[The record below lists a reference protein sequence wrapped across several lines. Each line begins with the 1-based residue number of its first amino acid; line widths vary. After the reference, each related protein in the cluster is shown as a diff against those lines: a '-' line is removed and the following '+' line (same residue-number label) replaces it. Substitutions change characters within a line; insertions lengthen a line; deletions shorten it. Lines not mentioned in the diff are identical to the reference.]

1 MIEFFRNMKISQKI
15 PLSISAFIILP
26 LIISLIAINST
37 NTINKNGQDIY
48 DNYFVSFVNLTD
60 ARKYLYEEFVLI
72 KSHIISPDDKSMRD
86 TEQKISN
93 ASANFRA
100 SLTKFEQTLDSGE
113 ETILLYKFKTQL
125 TTFEL
130 LTERIITLSKSNQ
143 DIAADRLAN
152 EEYGVLFNDMQLN
165 MAGMLETNIDGA
177 QALYNSNHQH
187 HQHHQTTR
195 SLIILVTAIIIAIG
209 LFIGWL
215 LISTILEPLLK
226 IQCHIASL
234 THSGDLLLQL
244 DIEGKDEISE
254 LAKSFNTMLKSLFHA
269 HNKLIQTE
277 KLTSLGSLVAGVSH
291 EINTPLGI
299 AVTIGSTIKDN
310 FQKFSIRFKEKKV
323 KRSDLE
329 NFEKEV
335 NECLDI
341 LLNSLDRA
349 VVLIQSFKQVA
360 VDQTSEARRIFF
372 LSDVTDEVIRIHHH
386 KIKRLGITFDCVIDE
401 KIEMDSFP
409 GPLGQVMTNLF
420 NNAII
425 HGFESTDSGII
436 AISAYLNN
444 SIVIIKI
451 EDNGKGIPKA
461 FIDKIFEPF
470 FTTKLGEGGS
480 GLGLSII
487 FNIVVNLLGGKIS
500 VASTLGKNTCFTL
513 ELPLVSPQKITKIN
527 DNY

>member
-1 MIEFFRNMKISQKI
+1 MIELFRNMKISQKI
-15 PLSISAFIILP
+15 PISISVFIILP

-37 NTINKNGQDIY
+37 DTINKNGQDIY
-48 DNYFVSFVNLTD
+48 DNYFVSFINLTD
-60 ARKYLYEEFVLI
+60 ARQYLYQQFVLI

-93 ASANFRA
+93 ASVNFHA

-113 ETILLYKFKTQL
+113 ETKLFYKFKTQL

-130 LTERIITLSKSNQ
+130 LTEQIITLSKSNQ
-143 DIAADRLAN
+143 D
-152 EEYGVLFNDMQLN
+152 

-187 HQHHQTTR
+187 HQTTR
-195 SLIILVTAIIIAIG
+195 SLIILVTVIIIAIG

-254 LAKSFNTMLKSLFHA
+254 LAESFNTMLESLFHA

-310 FQKFSIRFKEKKV
+310 FQNFSILFKEKKV

-329 NFEKEV
+329 HYEKEV

-386 KIKRLGITFDCVIDE
+386 KIKRLGITFDCVID
-401 KIEMDSFP
+401 KNIEMDSFP

-425 HGFESTDSGII
+425 HGFESTNSGII
-436 AISAYLNN
+436 AISAYLND

-470 FTTKLGEGGS
+470 FTTKIGEGGS
-480 GLGLSII
+480 GLGLNII

-500 VASTLGKNTCFTL
+500 VVSTLGKNTCFTL
-513 ELPLVSPQKITKIN
+513 ELPLVSPQKIIKIN
-527 DNY
+527 DND

>member
-1 MIEFFRNMKISQKI
+1 MIELFRNMKISQKI
-15 PLSISAFIILP
+15 PLSISVFIILP

-72 KSHIISPDDKSMRD
+72 KSHILSPDDKSMRD

-93 ASANFRA
+93 ASVNFRA

-113 ETILLYKFKTQL
+113 ETKLLYKFKTQL

-187 HQHHQTTR
+187 HQTTR

-254 LAKSFNTMLKSLFHA
+254 LAESFNTMLESLFHA

-329 NFEKEV
+329 SFEIEV

-372 LSDVTDEVIRIHHH
+372 LSDVVDEVIRIHHH
-386 KIKRLGITFDCVIDE
+386 KIKRLGITFDCVID
-401 KIEMDSFP
+401 KNIEMDSFP

-444 SIVIIKI
+444 SVVIIKV

-461 FIDKIFEPF
+461 FIDKVFEPF
-470 FTTKLGEGGS
+470 FTTRLGEGGS

-487 FNIVVNLLGGKIS
+487 FNIVVNLLGGKIR

-527 DNY
+527 DKD

>member
-1 MIEFFRNMKISQKI
+1 MIELFRNMKISRKI
-15 PLSISAFIILP
+15 PISISIFIILP
-26 LIISLIAINST
+26 LIISLIAMNST

-60 ARKYLYEEFVLI
+60 ARKYLYEQFVLI
-72 KSHIISPDDKSMRD
+72 KSHIISPDDEYMKD
-86 TEQKISN
+86 TEKKISD
-93 ASANFRA
+93 ASANFRR

-113 ETILLYKFKTQL
+113 ETKLLYKFKKQL
-125 TTFEL
+125 TAFEL
-130 LTERIITLSKSNQ
+130 LTARIIILSKNNQ

-165 MAGMLETNIDGA
+165 MAGMLETNVAGA

-187 HQHHQTTR
+187 HQNTR
-195 SLIILVTAIIIAIG
+195 SIIILVTTIIITIG

-234 THSGDLLLQL
+234 TNSGDLLHQL

-254 LAKSFNTMLKSLFHA
+254 LAESFNTMLESLFHA

-299 AVTIGSTIKDN
+299 AVTVGSTIKDN
-310 FQKFSIRFKEKKV
+310 FQKFSILFKEKKV
-323 KRSDLE
+323 KRSDLVV
-329 NFEKEV
+329 FEKEV
-335 NECLDI
+335 NECLVV

-349 VVLIQSFKQVA
+349 VILIQSFKQVA
-360 VDQTSEARRIFF
+360 VDQTSEARRLFF
-372 LSDVTDEVIRIHHH
+372 LSDVVDEVIRIHHH
-386 KIKRLGITFDCVIDE
+386 KIKHTGITFDCSID
-401 KIEMDSFP
+401 KNIEMDSFP

-425 HGFESTDSGII
+425 HGFDSTNAGVIV
-436 AISAYLNN
+436 ISAYQHN
-444 SIVIIKI
+444 SIVFIKI
-451 EDNGKGIPKA
+451 EDNGKGIPNE

-480 GLGLSII
+480 GLGLNII
-487 FNIVVNLLGGKIS
+487 FNIVVSLMGGKIRVTS
-500 VASTLGKNTCFTL
+500 ELGKNTSFTL
-513 ELPLVSPQKITKIN
+513 ELPLVSPQK
-527 DNY
+527 